1 MVYTLHQG
9 ALYSINPQ
17 TSELTTIVRS
27 AVTLGP
33 MAEPTS
39 LVAWG
44 EKLILM
50 SATSGSLMVWNLD
63 EQVPELTTT
72 FGDPVDA
79 HPFNSDLLVTEN
91 ATDRVVRAFGSDSFQ
106 TREVIV
112 ESPDAAFLFLAG
124 DDEDVY
130 VSDSARGL
138 VLQIISQGEV
148 LDPAIEIASGLSSP
162 EGITM
167 HPNGDELLVI
177 DAGNHSLLSIDLLTG
192 DKRIIFTDLALLPG
206 ISGMPFGFPNDV
218 VVLADGSICINGDG
232 DNVIY
237 KIQDTR
243 QDLSSASV
251 FLHMTTKMILIF
263 SSASILGFISM

>member
-1 MVYTLHQG
+1 M
-9 ALYSINPQ
+9 
-17 TSELTTIVRS
+17 
-27 AVTLGP
+27 
-33 MAEPTS
+33 
-39 LVAWG
+39 AWG
-44 EKLILM
+44 DKLILM

-72 FGDPVDA
+72 FGLPVDA
-79 HPFNSDLLVTEN
+79 YPFKGDLLVTET
-91 ATDRVVRAFGSDSFQ
+91 AAGRVVRAFGSDSFQ

-112 ESPDAAFLFLAG
+112 ESPDAAFSFLAG
-124 DDEDVY
+124 NDEDVY

-148 LDPAIEIASGLSSP
+148 LDPPIEIASGLSSP

-167 HPNGDELLVI
+167 HPHGDELLVI
-177 DAGNHSLLSIDLLTG
+177 DAGKQSLLSIHLLTG
-192 DKRIIFTDLALLPG
+192 DKRLIFANLALLPG

-237 KIQDTR
+237 KIQETDP
-243 QDLSSASV
+243 SSANA
-251 FLHMTTKMILIF
+251 FLHTCMTAKMILIF
-263 SSASILGFISM
+263 SSAAASILGFIM